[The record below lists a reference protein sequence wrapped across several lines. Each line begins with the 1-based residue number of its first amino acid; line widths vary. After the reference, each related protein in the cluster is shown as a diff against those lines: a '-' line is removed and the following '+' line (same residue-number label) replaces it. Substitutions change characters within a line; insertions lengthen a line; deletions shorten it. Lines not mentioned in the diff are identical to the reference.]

1 MPIVFI
7 MILLGS
13 GVLIGLYHY
22 VAHVGGAWIVDP
34 SVAPVV
40 EAIIIPGA
48 KVEADGRP
56 SDMLRDRLDVALALY
71 NMGRANAILVSGDG
85 REQSGNETKN
95 MAAYLIERGV
105 PEAAILIDAAGFDTF
120 QTVLRAKTVFNV
132 ETAIMT
138 TQTFHL
144 ERALYIS
151 EKLGL
156 QMTGVASDIRSYQS
170 MLKMTLRE
178 LGARVKAI
186 YEVNT
191 FRDPAISG

>member
-1 MPIVFI
+1 
-7 MILLGS
+7 MIILFVIAVIGLCT
-13 GVLIGLYHY
+13 LIGLYHL
-22 VAHVGGAWIVDP
+22 VAKIGGAWIVYP
-34 SVAPVV
+34 NEAPTV
-40 EAIIIPGA
+40 EAIIVPGA

-71 NMGRANAILVSGDG
+71 NMGRSKTILVSGDG

-95 MAAYLIERGV
+95 MAIYLVERGV

-120 QTVLRAKTVFNV
+120 QTVLRAKTVFHI

-156 QMTGVASDIRSYQS
+156 EMTGVASDNRSYQS
-170 MLKMTLRE
+170 MFKMTLRE

-191 FRDPAISG
+191 FRNPSTS